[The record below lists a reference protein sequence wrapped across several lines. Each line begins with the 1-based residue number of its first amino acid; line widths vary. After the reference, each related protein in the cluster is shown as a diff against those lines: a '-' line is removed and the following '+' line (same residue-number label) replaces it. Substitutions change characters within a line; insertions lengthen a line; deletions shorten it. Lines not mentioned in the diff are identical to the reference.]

1 MCHALLPVGL
11 FRCGPQ
17 LLQQDARRSAACR
30 AAPPR
35 GVAAR
40 PCRKAARRRRAAVTY
55 ASLGVCAA
63 RLWHATRDLHGLRL
77 RRVQP
82 VSVSRNSRAGA
93 WAEAAACP
101 TSARPKLQLGPPD
114 AVGPAPGM
122 ETRRAG
128 EAQVQTW
135 CHDALWSVNGRRVFP
150 VGPGA
155 IGVLVVRGPDFG
167 RSGFGDQA
175 TCALLG
181 HLSPVFLMRPI
192 HSKKPSA
199 PSPPQDGWPGNLGR
213 TQLPDAATIKEWAKE
228 EWSNPGGGWSP
239 QRSLAVK
246 WLGQE
251 GTFYYKAGDRVGRE
265 RRGWYDVGCTD
276 ALGMLEA
283 GLPRIWSATT
293 HLHHRSANHGFALHA
308 LQAIRAHKSNMK
320 LSMRDYVDELKSLAE
335 EDIVSGA
342 DPELVRAKLKR
353 ILDYETISRR
363 REKHRYMDFMR
374 KQARRQPHSD
384 IVQIGG
390 DSDAPSD

>member
-1 MCHALLPVGL
+1 
-11 FRCGPQ
+11 
-17 LLQQDARRSAACR
+17 
-30 AAPPR
+30 
-35 GVAAR
+35 
-40 PCRKAARRRRAAVTY
+40 
-55 ASLGVCAA
+55 
-63 RLWHATRDLHGLRL
+63 
-77 RRVQP
+77 
-82 VSVSRNSRAGA
+82 
-93 WAEAAACP
+93 
-101 TSARPKLQLGPPD
+101 
-114 AVGPAPGM
+114 
-122 ETRRAG
+122 
-128 EAQVQTW
+128 
-135 CHDALWSVNGRRVFP
+135 
-150 VGPGA
+150 
-155 IGVLVVRGPDFG
+155 
-167 RSGFGDQA
+167 
-175 TCALLG
+175 
-181 HLSPVFLMRPI
+181 
-192 HSKKPSA
+192 
-199 PSPPQDGWPGNLGR
+199 
-213 TQLPDAATIKEWAKE
+213 
-228 EWSNPGGGWSP
+228 
-239 QRSLAVK
+239 LAVK

-276 ALGMLEA
+276 AFGMLEA

-353 ILDYETISRR
+353 ILDYETMSRR